1 MQKISRS
8 RSIFYCNACHK
19 RWTRLLHLEK
29 GRAACADG
37 SYPAPGVI
45 QERQIVCIGA
55 PAAETPHSG
64 GLEIRGL
71 NRERRK

>member
-1 MQKISRS
+1 MQKAAASVVL
-8 RSIFYCNACHK
+8 FLCNAYHN
-19 RWTRLLHLEK
+19 RFLHLEK
-29 GRAACADG
+29 GRAACSDG

>member
-1 MQKISRS
+1 M
-8 RSIFYCNACHK
+8 
-19 RWTRLLHLEK
+19 HLEK
-29 GRAACADG
+29 GRAVCSDG
-37 SYPAPGVI
+37 LYHALGVI
-45 QERQIVCIGA
+45 QERQTVCIGA